1 MNAHRVVCKE
11 CDGHGMFTE
20 HDPPYR
26 GHRCEKCYGDGWLL
40 LNDEELED
48 YNNPY

>member
-1 MNAHRVVCKE
+1 MMAHKVCCKE
-11 CDGHGMFTE
+11 CSGNGELVDHE
-20 HDPPYR
+20 PPFR
-26 GHRCEKCYGDGWLL
+26 GHRCDACQGDGWLL

>member
-1 MNAHRVVCKE
+1 MTTHKVCCKE
-11 CDGHGMFTE
+11 CSGNGELVDHE
-20 HDPPYR
+20 PPFR
-26 GHRCEKCYGDGWLL
+26 GHRCDACQGDGWLL